1 VAADCRKRT
10 GRAGARSPAP
20 DTLVQISKF
29 VSLLS
34 RTVKIL
40 LTWLKRSGIFRHVHL
55 AVAVLSDACVVFVE
69 GRTDRVFLG
78 MIE

>member
-1 VAADCRKRT
+1 
-10 GRAGARSPAP
+10 
-20 DTLVQISKF
+20 